1 MDTTPM
7 GPDADEIAATVDHVA
22 IDRLQR
28 RYADVVNRRAWEE
41 LDAVF
46 SPSVRI
52 ALDLVNRP
60 TVELVGRDD
69 FVAFIDP
76 AMARFGFFEFVI
88 LNSHVELWPD
98 DDHDAATA
106 RIFMCEL
113 RTGPEGGER
122 TDAFGLYRDRYVRT
136 AEGWRIIR
144 RHYRSLAHFPPG
156 DWLGL
161 PDDLLPD

>member
-1 MDTTPM
+1 MDEP
-7 GPDADEIAATVDHVA
+7 GRSPDADEVAATVDRVA
-22 IDRLQR
+22 IDALQR
-28 RYADVVNRRAWEE
+28 RYADLVNRRAWGE

-46 SPSVRI
+46 RPDVQI
-52 ALDLVNRP
+52 TLELVTRP
-60 TVELVGRDD
+60 TVELVGRDA
-69 FVAFIDP
+69 FVAFIGG

-136 AEGWRIIR
+136 AEGWRVVR
-144 RHYRSLAHFPPG
+144 RHYRSLAHFPTG

-161 PDDLLPD
+161 PDDVLPD